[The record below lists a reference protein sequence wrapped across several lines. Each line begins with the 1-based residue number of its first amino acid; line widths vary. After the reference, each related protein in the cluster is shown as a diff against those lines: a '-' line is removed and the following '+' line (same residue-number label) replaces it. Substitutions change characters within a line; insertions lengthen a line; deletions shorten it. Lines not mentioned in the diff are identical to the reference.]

1 MCLGQP
7 LASDKN
13 QKRRGEEGEGMNNT
27 YICEGTVC
35 ELVFLGAH
43 ALLDDRVP
51 YFDIL
56 GVPWCPLERGDSKIH
71 ISPFTKLDEPP
82 RKFIRLQKW
91 ALFSR

>member
-1 MCLGQP
+1 MCLVSHWQV
-7 LASDKN
+7 AK
-13 QKRRGEEGEGMNNT
+13 KEGEGGNNT
-27 YICEGTVC
+27 YICEDAVC

-51 YFDIL
+51 HFDIL

-71 ISPFTKLDEPP
+71 ISLFAERDEPP
-82 RKFIRLQKW
+82 RKFIRPQKW